1 MAIIIYCYEIDINFN
16 HTDYKLVKDI
26 TIFRSLTQKTNLS

>member
-1 MAIIIYCYEIDINFN
+1 MAIIIDCYEIEINFN
-16 HTDYKLVKDI
+16 PTDYKLVRDI